1 MDDVAAISV
10 VNFNFAYGS
19 GGVTPNPMPNSVL
32 RNVSF
37 QIPRG
42 ARVLV
47 VGLNGSG
54 YVFL

>member
-1 MDDVAAISV
+1 MSDAIHV
-10 VNFNFAYGS
+10 QDFNFAYGS
-19 GGVTPNPMPNSVL
+19 GGVTKEPTVASVL

-37 QIPRG
+37 SIPIG

-54 YVFL
+54 

>member
-1 MDDVAAISV
+1 MFKMTTPAIV
-10 VNFNFAYGS
+10 VSDFNFAYGS
-19 GGVTPNPMPNSVL
+19 GGVTKEPTASSVL

-37 QIPRG
+37 TVPQG

-54 YVFL
+54 